1 MFRFW
6 RTTPLDLGRDLS
18 SVSGGERSID
28 PSTVI
33 GLWTS
38 GSDRGESRAAE
49 GYCSESEPEES
60 GSSVHH
66 VDSAGADNISDD
78 SGWNQSYWPIAR
90 RAMSGMVGRT
100 KGEPS
105 RVGYIVW
112 VGGGGT
118 KGGMTKRG

>member
-18 SVSGGERSID
+18 SGPGGERSID

-33 GLWTS
+33 GLWAS
-38 GSDRGESRAAE
+38 GSDKGESRVTA

-66 VDSAGADNISDD
+66 AGSAGTDNMSDVP
-78 SGWNQSYWPIAR
+78 GWNQSHWPMAR

-105 RVGYIVW
+105 RVGYIAW
-112 VGGGGT
+112 VGGGDTRGD
-118 KGGMTKRG
+118 MTKRG